1 MMAARPGRIVD
12 ELRIAEPYPRS
23 PEFMV
28 STDFSRHAR
37 RLQDSL
43 RSASASGAATAAPR

>member
-1 MMAARPGRIVD
+1 
-12 ELRIAEPYPRS
+12 
-23 PEFMV
+23 MV

-43 RSASASGAATAAPR
+43 RSASGAATAAPR

>member
-43 RSASASGAATAAPR
+43 RSASGSVAAAR